1 MRHIFDQY
9 GHPENRLTHALV
21 SCLREDSTLLCQFVN
36 WATGEPPPTPR
47 LEIVEQTCPGEQ
59 EPQDESEAATRR
71 GLPDGWVYDLDIGWG
86 LIIES
91 KIESALTRSTQ
102 TPPLYRGR
110 TWLHQ
115 HPPPCLGDGAVDQ
128 RASGRPARD
137 GQEVVGSVRL
147 AAATERSGMGA
158 PIVVLHRSSRG
169 QTGSKRLPERRNPHR
184 VCWHTVRKNEPYTYL
199 NAKRLLR
206 LAMDELRKRED
217 AARVRYEPRGK
228 GP

>member
-91 KIESALTRSTQ
+91 KIESALDRDQLKRHHSTAVGRGFTSIHLLALVTELSTRGHPDD
-102 TPPLYRGR
+102 PPVTVKKWSDLYG
-110 TWLHQ
+110 WLLQ
-115 HPPPCLGDGAVDQ
+115 QKD
-128 RASGRPARD
+128 REWARRLSSYI
-137 GQEVVGSVRL
+137 EVLEAKLVRNDYL
-147 AAATERSGMGA
+147 KGGT
-158 PIVVLHRSSRG
+158 L
-169 QTGSKRLPERRNPHR
+169 
-184 VCWHTVRKNEPYTYL
+184 TVFAGIPFGKDEPYTYL

-206 LAMDELRKRED
+206 LAMDELRKRTGCG
-217 AARVRYEPRGK
+217 AS
-228 GP
+228 